1 MSNIVQA
8 DSAGVLF
15 AREITGSP
23 GLQPVAGWL
32 QLQPNP
38 GGITN
43 LTRQNVVVERHILSP
58 NFTPERGEV
67 VGYDVAPKYVQ
78 DLNKD
83 VLDAMGELLFRSV
96 TKHSGGTGLSKFYP
110 TAVTNGAPSSWTVP
124 VLGALPANGLV
135 RGNGFT
141 NAANNGLHLVAAG
154 STGVAIKTADALVTE
169 VPPANATLEFAGVQG
184 AAGDIGIDINGNI
197 TSTVLDFTTLGLN
210 TNQMIYVGDPTS
222 GAIFAFANLLYTGM
236 AIVVTVAAHLITVKR
251 RAWVIGAADTGA
263 GQTIRILFTK
273 WLRNV
278 PITSA
283 DYFLAPT
290 GCIELSEV
298 GAGAAGATDYT
309 YLGGLGVDTFD
320 LDIPVE
326 AKAVLTLGFVGMTCT
341 DPGPTRA
348 AGAATALLPLQTQ
361 IYSTAAKM
369 PDIRLL
375 KQADETKLSAEINGC
390 KLSFKNNVKPRK
402 QLGTAGAAGLI
413 YGEYVPTISM
423 DAYVLAND
431 MTRAVNANTDCTLDI
446 VMKNGDGGFGM
457 DFPMLKLRK
466 GDKTYAANSSV
477 MLAADLPANRDPNT
491 GILYSLSQFAYL
503 P

>member
-1 MSNIVQA
+1 MSQIVQA
-8 DSAGVLF
+8 DAAGILI
-15 AREITGSP
+15 ARESTP
-23 GLQPVAGWL
+23 GVQPTAGWL

-43 LTRQNVVVERHILSP
+43 LTRQNTVVERHILSP
-58 NFTPERGEV
+58 NMTPERGEV

-83 VLDAMGELLFRSV
+83 FLDFFGELLLRSA
-96 TKHSGGTGLSKFYP
+96 TKHSGGTGQSKFYP
-110 TAVTNGAPSSWTVP
+110 TAVVNGSPSSYTVP
-124 VLGALPANGLV
+124 ALGAIPAQGLV

-141 NAANNGLHLVAAG
+141 NNANNGLHLVATGSLAG
-154 STGVAIKTADALVTE
+154 SIKTADALVAET
-169 VPPANATLEFAGVQG
+169 PPANATLEFAGIQG
-184 AAGDIGIDINGNI
+184 TAGDIGIDANGNI
-197 TSTVLDFTTLGLN
+197 TSTTLDFTLFGLN
-210 TNQMIYVGDPTS
+210 PGQMIRIGDPTS
-222 GAIFAFANLLYTGM
+222 GAAYAFANAAYSGF
-236 AIVVTVAAHLITVKR
+236 AIVVSVAAHLITVKR
-251 RAWVIGAADTGA
+251 RTWVIGAADAGA
-263 GQTIRILFTK
+263 TKTIRILFTK

-283 DYFLAPT
+283 DYLAAPT
-290 GCIELSEV
+290 ASMELSEV
-298 GAGAAGATDYT
+298 GAGTAAATDYT
-309 YLGGLGVDTFD
+309 YVGGLGIDTLD

-326 AKAVLTLGFVGMTCT
+326 AKATATVGFVGMTVS
-341 DPGPTRA
+341 DPGPARA
-348 AGAATALLPLQTQ
+348 TGAATALQPLQTQ

-375 KQADETKLSAEINGC
+375 RQADESNLSTEINGA
-390 KLSFKNNVKPRK
+390 KISWKNNMSPRK
-402 QLGTAGAAGLI
+402 QLGTGGAAGLI

-423 DAYVLAND
+423 DAYVLSND
-431 MTRAVNANTDCTLDI
+431 MTRAVNANTDCTLDL
-446 VMKNGDGGFGM
+446 VMQNGDGGFGL

-466 GDKTYAANSSV
+466 GDKTYAANSAV